1 MNPISVLLAED
12 HTIVRKGLCSLL
24 SNTEGVEIIGE
35 AENGREAVRLVE
47 VHRPDV
53 VVMDISMPVLNGLE
67 ATKQIKKRF
76 PDTKVLILTMHVN
89 EEYIFEIL
97 KAGASGYI
105 VKMAVPEELVLAIRA
120 VAKGEKFFSPSVS
133 TKIVD
138 ALFLKEIQE
147 NENPRYPRLTRRER
161 EVLQLIAEGHSNRK
175 IAEML
180 FISIKTVETH
190 RYHIMEKLNL
200 HSAAELT
207 RYAIQK
213 GIISTEDS

>member
-24 SNTEGVEIIGE
+24 SDTEGVEIIGE

-47 VHRPDV
+47 AHRPDV

-76 PDTKVLILTMHVN
+76 PATKVLILTMHVN
-89 EEYIFEIL
+89 EEYIFEII

-120 VAKGEKFFSPSVS
+120 VAKGEKYFSPSVS

-138 ALFLKEIQE
+138 ALLYDHCF
-147 NENPRYPRLTRRER
+147 T
-161 EVLQLIAEGHSNRK
+161 S
-175 IAEML
+175 
-180 FISIKTVETH
+180 
-190 RYHIMEKLNL
+190 
-200 HSAAELT
+200 
-207 RYAIQK
+207 
-213 GIISTEDS
+213 